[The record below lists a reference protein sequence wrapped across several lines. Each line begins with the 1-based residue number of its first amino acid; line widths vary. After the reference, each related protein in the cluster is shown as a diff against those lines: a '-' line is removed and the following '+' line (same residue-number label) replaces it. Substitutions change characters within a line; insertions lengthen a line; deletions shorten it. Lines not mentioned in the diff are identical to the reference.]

1 MHRYKTF
8 LFLLT
13 IQQSRQSAQQI
24 LDYSTT
30 NPTMN
35 LSIAAVFLY
44 LTTPILGAITGV
56 IIDVKCEGV
65 DFGKPFIAAETTAG
79 VILEESYNTVHGG
92 AGEPS
97 GVIFHGI
104 HALEEYYRSNDVDS
118 QWGKRRRRDTYS
130 SWNGQWACGPLCIN
144 DDDQEVSMILG
155 VNSGASL
162 EAWEN
167 GFAAGLIEHGHPVFQ
182 NVRRCNVRM
191 SVHPN
196 AAGEEPNVDIG
207 LKCKGL
213 DMDNLSIPQGTFIAE
228 YLQTT
233 YNEIHGKADSD
244 GSDLEIVSYQGV
256 TLQSEGQDMEQESG
270 GSDDL
275 DRRRTR
281 DNYSAWNGQWACG
294 ALCID
299 DDDLEFGMLSTGNGG
314 AALRAWEG
322 AFTAALAEGSLFPNV
337 EWCDIKMG
345 LLRIAVEE
353 EEDEEGKKAEQNG
366 IESEVNQG
374 MMSVILGTT
383 KCFLRSCAEE

>member
-1 MHRYKTF
+1 MKF
-8 LFLLT
+8 
-13 IQQSRQSAQQI
+13 
-24 LDYSTT
+24 ST
-30 NPTMN
+30 
-35 LSIAAVFLY
+35 AAVFFY
-44 LTTPILGAITGV
+44 LTTPVLGAITGV
-56 IIDVKCEGV
+56 SIDVKCEGV
-65 DFGKPFIAAETTAG
+65 DFSKPSIAADTTAG
-79 VILEESYNTVHGG
+79 AILEESYNTVHGG
-92 AGEPS
+92 ASELS

-104 HALEEYYRSNDVDS
+104 HALEEDHGSNAVDS

-130 SWNGQWACGPLCIN
+130 SWNGQWQCGALCIN
-144 DDDQEVSMILG
+144 DDDQEVSMLLG
-155 VNSGASL
+155 INSGASL

-167 GFAAGLIEHGHPVFQ
+167 EFAAGLIESGRPVFQ
-182 NVRRCNVRM
+182 NVRRCNMRM
-191 SVHPN
+191 SVRPDS
-196 AAGEEPNVDIG
+196 ADEEPNVDIG

-228 YLQTT
+228 CLQTT
-233 YNEIHGKADSD
+233 YNEIHGKDDSD
-244 GSDLEIVSYQGV
+244 GSDLEIVSYQGI

-275 DRRRTR
+275 DRRRPPDT
-281 DNYSAWNGQWACG
+281 YSAWNGQWQCG
-294 ALCID
+294 ALCIND
-299 DDDLEFGMLSTGNGG
+299 DDQEFGMLSTGNGG

-345 LLRIAVEE
+345 PHRIAVEE
-353 EEDEEGKKAEQNG
+353 QEDEEGKKAEQNG